1 MVKRQRDEQAERGQ
15 VTRSSLLA
23 AGVLVGCMS
32 ASLSCAPAR
41 ARPAQTGAD
50 ALGSRPESFVS
61 RVARLRQLPERRP
74 TPVIFDD
81 DATFHA
87 VADRKARREAILPTP
102 IDLPAVQLGLGLIF
116 AARGAGRS
124 SSFGSLHRSQM
135 VAFYDEFRHEVH
147 VRDKARHEADASFVV
162 AHELGHSLQFQN
174 FRTPEVA
181 NVVDEDARLAR
192 LSLLEGDAMLTMAAF
207 AAEENQVPL
216 SRVLVRVAQ
225 GALEA
230 SLRDYRTSIEQS
242 PELRSAPPFQ
252 RERLVFPYQAGA
264 SFVAQVHRA
273 GGFALVNRLY
283 ESPPAS
289 TEQILHPEKYFAG
302 ELAVPVRA
310 PAAPPGWQTLRSGHV
325 GELLIGA
332 MLDVCNERP
341 VSHEAAVGWGGD
353 AFSVLAR
360 GEQGALLLVTA
371 WDSEVDARQFER
383 AMRVTASC
391 WDKAPA
397 ATREIFRNKT
407 LVRRDGLVVGVARGF
422 SGNVASR
429 ALGGLREL
437 VSARV
442 PPSPPFGHV
451 TIPPV
456 KQAFDVPK
464 PFVRGDRL
472 IAPRLGLTIPITRA
486 LKPLIDEDDVS
497 FRAAGSGFA
506 SLLFAISDLAYTPRS
521 VQHSFDTFQKALQKP
536 LDREQ
541 SVSVV
546 VAAGK
551 VLTPLGPAV
560 ERVWQVDGTPVRGR
574 LLLVSI
580 CGGTGM
586 LVIGQGYADEPT
598 RALLDSVLS
607 AVRPL
612 AGGSPVCAELDP

>member
-1 MVKRQRDEQAERGQ
+1 MA
-15 VTRSSLLA
+15 
-23 AGVLVGCMS
+23 
-32 ASLSCAPAR
+32 
-41 ARPAQTGAD
+41 
-50 ALGSRPESFVS
+50 

-87 VADRKARREAILPTP
+87 VADRKAQREAILPTP

-116 AARGAGRS
+116 AARGAGRAT
-124 SSFGSLHRSQM
+124 SFGALHRSQM
-135 VAFYDEFRHEVH
+135 VAFYDEFTHQVH
-147 VRDKARHEADASFVV
+147 VRERARQEADVPFVV
-162 AHELGHSLQFQN
+162 AHELGHSLQFQH

-181 NVVDEDARLAR
+181 NVIDEDARLAR
-192 LSLLEGDAMLTMAAF
+192 LALLEGDAMLTMAAF
-207 AAEENQVPL
+207 AADENQLPL

-230 SLRDYRTSIEQS
+230 SMRDYRTSIEQS

-264 SFVAQVHRA
+264 SFVAQIHRA
-273 GGFALVNRLY
+273 GGFSLVNRLY

-289 TEQILHPEKYFAG
+289 TEQILHPEKYLAG
-302 ELAVPVRA
+302 EPAVPIRA
-310 PAAPPGWQTLRSGHV
+310 PEAPSGWNALRSGHV

-341 VSHEAAVGWGGD
+341 ISREAAVGWGGD
-353 AFSVLAR
+353 AFLVVSR
-360 GEQGALLLVTA
+360 GEQGGLLLVTA
-371 WDSEVDARQFER
+371 WDSEPDARQFER
-383 AMRVTASC
+383 AMRVTAHC
-391 WDKAPA
+391 WDRAPA
-397 ATREIFRNKT
+397 ATREIFRNTT

-422 SGNVASR
+422 TADVARR
-429 ALGGLREL
+429 ALSGMPGL
-437 VSARV
+437 VSARDA
-442 PPSPPFGHV
+442 PAPPFGAI

-456 KQAFDVPK
+456 KQAFAVPK

-472 IAPRLGLTIPITRA
+472 IAPRLGLSIPVTRA
-486 LKPLIDEDDVS
+486 LKPNIEGDDVS
-497 FRAAGSGFA
+497 FSAAGSGFA
-506 SLLFAISDLAYTPRS
+506 SLLFAVSDSAYTERS
-521 VQHSFDTFQKALQKP
+521 VRHSFDTFQKALQKP

-541 SVSVV
+541 TVSVLV
-546 VAAGK
+546 EAGQ
-551 VLTPLGPAV
+551 VRTPMGTAM

-586 LVIGQGYADEPT
+586 LVIGQGYADDAT
-598 RALLDSVLS
+598 RLLLDSVLE

-612 AGGSPVCAELDP
+612 SSGSPVCAELDP